1 MSAYV
6 LTPLAKADIFHLW
19 TYIAGDN
26 EDAANRVEQAIYDAC
41 TFAAEAPLRGHL
53 RPDLTSRPLRFW
65 TVKRYPNYAIVYR
78 PETAPLQIVAV
89 MHGKRNLR
97 SILKQRQ

>member
-6 LTPLAKADIFHLW
+6 LTPLAKADIFDIW
-19 TYIAGDN
+19 SYIADN
-26 EDAANRVEQAIYDAC
+26 NEEAADRVERAIYDAC
-41 TFAAEAPLRGHL
+41 AFVAEGPMRGHI
-53 RPDLTSRPLRFW
+53 RPDLTSRSLRFW
-65 TVKRYPNYAIVYR
+65 TLTRYPNYSVVFR

-89 MHGKRNLR
+89 LHGKRNIR